1 MVVTTVLE
9 FIIDFVLE
17 SFFHDKWWDYSQNP
31 FNIKGYVCL
40 EFSLIWGFACVLVI
54 DVIHPLI
61 ARLVA
66 LIPNRADGERTGSY
80 FKRIISAADHR
91 KKTQKS
97 EKTKKSGGKREV

>member
-40 EFSLIWGFACVLVI
+40 EFSLIWGFACVPVI

-66 LIPNRADGERTGSY
+66 LIPNRAGWWLIWI
-80 FKRIISAADHR
+80 FAVIMAADAR
-91 KKTQKS
+91 ITLI
-97 EKTKKSGGKREV
+97 ELL